1 MATAEFWLY
10 CESAKC
16 PAMAFIFNS
25 YKSTIE
31 AEEDVH
37 VAYTGALRNNVKL
50 SL

>member
-1 MATAEFWLY
+1 MEDAKFLLCSEL
-10 CESAKC
+10 AKC
-16 PAMAFIFNS
+16 PATAFILNS

-31 AEEDVH
+31 PEEGVH